1 VVKGQTEEERS
12 MYAKRTF
19 WIALI
24 IMLVFVIFGVAAP
37 DAFGE
42 AAGAV
47 FDYMVVQWGWTF
59 ILGASVFLIMIV
71 YLLLSPVGEIKLG
84 RDDEKPEYGNFTWF
98 AMLFSCGM
106 GIGLLFWGVSE
117 PIWHYMW
124 PPMGEAGTGA
134 AVHMAMRYS
143 YFHWGLHP
151 WAIYAV
157 VAGSLAYFSYRRGL
171 PMMLSSCLEPILGPE
186 NINKGWGVVVN
197 VIGVFATLFGLA
209 TSLGLGAMQIGAG
222 LEFLFGIPSTNA
234 LWVVIVIVV
243 TAAAVIST
251 YTGIDRGIKWL
262 SRINIVVA
270 LALLALVFI
279 LGPTLFILNILTHS
293 TGDYLQNIIYMS
305 FGLDAAG
312 EGTEGW
318 YNAWTVF
325 YWAWWIAWAP
335 FVGTFI
341 ARVSRGRTI
350 RNFIT
355 GVLLV
360 PVAVSLVWFAVF
372 GGAALWYEHFQ
383 EVGIIQEAVAEDE
396 AMGFFTLLEIMPAS
410 ALLVAA
416 ASFSVAIFF
425 ITSSD
430 SGTYV
435 NGMLTSGGNP
445 NPPVFLRITWGVL
458 EGAIAAILL
467 FTGGLGALQTASVV
481 GGFPFMII
489 MFLMLYCL
497 MKSLYQERA
506 EGSLPLEKARID
518 AAIQELK
525 EEKGK
530 L

>member
-1 VVKGQTEEERS
+1 MVTDQERS

-24 IMLVFVIFGVAAP
+24 IMLVFVIFGAAMP
-37 DAFGE
+37 EAFGE
-42 AAGAV
+42 ATSAV
-47 FDYMVVQWGWTF
+47 FDYMVEQWGWSF
-59 ILGASVFLIMIV
+59 ILGASIFLFLII
-71 YLLLSPVGEIKLG
+71 YLLLSPLGEIKLG
-84 RDDEKPEYGNFTWF
+84 KDDEEPEYGNFTWF

-124 PPMGEAGTGA
+124 PPMGEAETA
-134 AVHMAMRYS
+134 ATVHTAMRYS

-151 WAIYAV
+151 WAIYCV
-157 VAGSLAYFSYRRGL
+157 VAGSLAYFSYRKGL
-171 PMMLSSCLEPILGPE
+171 PMMLSSCLEPILGQE
-186 NINKGWGVVVN
+186 NIDKGWGVVVN

-222 LEFLFGIPSTNA
+222 LESLFGIPSSNA
-234 LWVVIVIVV
+234 IWVTIVVVV

-270 LALLALVFI
+270 IALLVLVFI
-279 LGPTLFILNILTHS
+279 IGPTLFILKIFTHA
-293 TGDYLQNIIYMS
+293 TGDYLQNIVYMS

-312 EGTEGW
+312 AGAEGW

-372 GGAALWYEHFQ
+372 GGSALWYEHFGQ
-383 EVGIIQEAVAEDE
+383 GGIGDAVSEDE
-396 AMGFFTLLEIMPAS
+396 AMGFFTLLETMPAS

-416 ASFSVAIFF
+416 ASFSVAVFF

-445 NPPVFLRITWGVL
+445 NPPYMLRITWGVL
-458 EGAIAAILL
+458 EGAIAGLLL
-467 FTGGLGALQTASVV
+467 FTGGLSSLQTASVV

-489 MFLMLYCL
+489 MLLMIYCL
-497 MKSLYQERA
+497 FKSLMQERR

-518 AAIQELK
+518 AALKELK
-525 EEKGK
+525 QEKGQ